1 MKKNILIIGG
11 TSGIG
16 YDISKKFASL
26 KNNVTVIG
34 RKTIH
39 PKIPNVNYLLYN
51 LANSIQLTA
60 SLRKLEKIKKI
71 NTIIYC
77 IGGSLGLN
85 NLNYDVYFKVWNLNV
100 GIPIKINDYLIKK
113 KLITKKSHIFL
124 FSSMAAS
131 NLSGKPAYNMAK
143 ASLEAYAE
151 NLTKFLKKDKILV
164 NCIKPSI
171 VTATGNNWYK
181 CKKENPKKFNYY
193 IKKFNRNG
201 LELNSGHIFDKI
213 NLLMNKKKQ
222 TTVVKYV

>member
-85 NLNYDVYFKVWNLNV
+85 NLNFAVYFKVWNLNV

-113 KLITKKSHIFL
+113 KLITKINAKKRIL
-124 FSSMAAS
+124 K
-131 NLSGKPAYNMAK
+131 NL
-143 ASLEAYAE
+143 
-151 NLTKFLKKDKILV
+151 I
-164 NCIKPSI
+164 II
-171 VTATGNNWYK
+171 
-181 CKKENPKKFNYY
+181 
-193 IKKFNRNG
+193 
-201 LELNSGHIFDKI
+201 
-213 NLLMNKKKQ
+213 
-222 TTVVKYV
+222 